1 MENKETTCTPCEQ
14 NFEDNINELVDQV
27 EDYTRIRVL
36 GRTRDDAAGE
46 CFDKVARVLG
56 ISTSSSY
63 ALLHSKGFPTL
74 RVGGRMVVPRDQF
87 IAWVDQHT
95 GGSSAA

>member
-1 MENKETTCTPCEQ
+1 MKESTYKHY
-14 NFEDNINELVDQV
+14 DELPLFLSA
-27 EDYTRIRVL
+27 TI
-36 GRTRDDAAGE
+36 
-46 CFDKVARVLG
+46 VARVLG

-74 RVGGRMVVPRDQF
+74 RVGGQF

>member
-1 MENKETTCTPCEQ
+1 MKESTYKHY
-14 NFEDNINELVDQV
+14 DELPLFLNA
-27 EDYTRIRVL
+27 TM
-36 GRTRDDAAGE
+36 
-46 CFDKVARVLG
+46 VAQMLG
-56 ISTSSSY
+56 ISTSNSY

-87 IAWVDQHT
+87 IAWVEQHT

>member
-1 MENKETTCTPCEQ
+1 M
-14 NFEDNINELVDQV
+14 
-27 EDYTRIRVL
+27 
-36 GRTRDDAAGE
+36 
-46 CFDKVARVLG
+46 VAQVLG

-74 RVGGRMVVPRDQF
+74 RVGGRMAVPGNQF
-87 IAWVDQHT
+87 IAWVEQHT

>member
-1 MENKETTCTPCEQ
+1 MKESTYKHY
-14 NFEDNINELVDQV
+14 DELPLFLNA
-27 EDYTRIRVL
+27 TM
-36 GRTRDDAAGE
+36 
-46 CFDKVARVLG
+46 VAKVLG
-56 ISTSSSY
+56 ISPSSSY

-87 IAWVDQHT
+87 IAWVEHHT

>member
-1 MENKETTCTPCEQ
+1 LKESTYKHY
-14 NFEDNINELVDQV
+14 DELPLFLSA
-27 EDYTRIRVL
+27 TI
-36 GRTRDDAAGE
+36 
-46 CFDKVARVLG
+46 VARVLG

>member
-1 MENKETTCTPCEQ
+1 MKESTYKHY
-14 NFEDNINELVDQV
+14 DELPLFLNATMV
-27 EDYTRIRVL
+27 
-36 GRTRDDAAGE
+36 A
-46 CFDKVARVLG
+46 KVMG
-56 ISTSSSY
+56 ISPSSSY

-87 IAWVDQHT
+87 LTWVEQHT

>member
-1 MENKETTCTPCEQ
+1 MKESTYKHY
-14 NFEDNINELVDQV
+14 DELPLFLNATMV
-27 EDYTRIRVL
+27 
-36 GRTRDDAAGE
+36 A
-46 CFDKVARVLG
+46 KVMG
-56 ISTSSSY
+56 ISPSSSY

-87 IAWVDQHT
+87 IAWVEQHT

>member
-1 MENKETTCTPCEQ
+1 MKESTYKHY
-14 NFEDNINELVDQV
+14 DELP
-27 EDYTRIRVL
+27 L
-36 GRTRDDAAGE
+36 FLSAAM
-46 CFDKVARVLG
+46 VAQVLG

-63 ALLHSKGFPTL
+63 VLLHSKGFPTL

-87 IAWVDQHT
+87 LTWVEQHT

>member
-1 MENKETTCTPCEQ
+1 MKESTYKHY
-14 NFEDNINELVDQV
+14 NELP
-27 EDYTRIRVL
+27 L
-36 GRTRDDAAGE
+36 FLSAAM
-46 CFDKVARVLG
+46 VAQVLG

-87 IAWVDQHT
+87 ITWVEQHT
-95 GGSSAA
+95 GGSRAA

>member
-1 MENKETTCTPCEQ
+1 MKESTYKHY
-14 NFEDNINELVDQV
+14 DELPLFLNATMV
-27 EDYTRIRVL
+27 
-36 GRTRDDAAGE
+36 A
-46 CFDKVARVLG
+46 KVMG
-56 ISTSSSY
+56 ISPSSSY

-87 IAWVDQHT
+87 IAWVEHHT

>member
-1 MENKETTCTPCEQ
+1 MNKSAYKHY
-14 NFEDNINELVDQV
+14 DELPLF
-27 EDYTRIRVL
+27 IS
-36 GRTRDDAAGE
+36 AAM
-46 CFDKVARVLG
+46 VAQVLG

-87 IAWVDQHT
+87 IAWVEQHT

>member
-1 MENKETTCTPCEQ
+1 MKESTYKHY
-14 NFEDNINELVDQV
+14 DELPLFLNATMV
-27 EDYTRIRVL
+27 
-36 GRTRDDAAGE
+36 A
-46 CFDKVARVLG
+46 KVMG
-56 ISTSSSY
+56 ISPSSSY

-87 IAWVDQHT
+87 LAWVEQHT

>member
-1 MENKETTCTPCEQ
+1 MKESTYKHY
-14 NFEDNINELVDQV
+14 DELPLFLNATMV
-27 EDYTRIRVL
+27 
-36 GRTRDDAAGE
+36 A
-46 CFDKVARVLG
+46 KVMG
-56 ISTSSSY
+56 ISPSSNY

-87 IAWVDQHT
+87 IAWVEHHT

>member
-1 MENKETTCTPCEQ
+1 MKESTYKHY
-14 NFEDNINELVDQV
+14 DELPLFLNA
-27 EDYTRIRVL
+27 TM
-36 GRTRDDAAGE
+36 
-46 CFDKVARVLG
+46 VAQVLG
-56 ISTSSSY
+56 ISPSSSY

-87 IAWVDQHT
+87 ITWVKQHT